1 MARGL
6 LFSLLLLAAL
16 PARAGSDRR
25 DPFSVELAAGGGW
38 SGAPTAQSGA
48 LVEGGFGQLRL
59 SAWAPYEDGL
69 QGGVGTS
76 IGIDGEGVERVSAL
90 AGVRLISGFGQWQTR
105 LDVQAIGDVWPVWGL
120 GARLAFGGLWRLAPG
135 LRAGV
140 ELGGLFVAG
149 NVRGGADASLLCL
162 YSW

>member
-1 MARGL
+1 MKQVL
-6 LFSLLLLAAL
+6 LLALLLLTAL

-25 DPFSVELAAGGGW
+25 DPFSVEVAAGGGW
-38 SGAPTAQSGA
+38 SASPTARSGA
-48 LVEGGFGQLRL
+48 LIDGGAGQLRL

-69 QGGVGTS
+69 QGGVGS
-76 IGIDGEGVERVSAL
+76 IVGVGRAGSVRVSAL
-90 AGVRLISGFGQWQTR
+90 AGVRLLSGFADWQTR
-105 LDVQAIGDVWPVWGL
+105 VDLQVLGDVWPVWGI
-120 GARLAFGGLWRLAPG
+120 GARVAFGGLWRLAPG

-149 NVRGGADASLLCL
+149 NVRGGADASLLCV